1 MQDFFE
7 LNIGSMTMY
16 IDYKRKFLELLRY
29 VNFIRDEKVKIKRSL
44 SGIPSLYKDKIQFD
58 EPNNLEESIR
68 KDNYLYE
75 KNE

>member
-1 MQDFFE
+1 
-7 LNIGSMTMY
+7 MY
-16 IDYKRKFLELLRY
+16 IEYKRKFLELIRY
-29 VNFIRDEKVKIKRSL
+29 VDSIMDEKVKIKRFL

-68 KDNYLYE
+68 KDNYLYD